1 MGKKSN
7 KEPYA
12 NKITQEL
19 KSYDVCTLLNKW
31 RVYIVEIIKNV
42 QDILGV
48 IIFENML
55 FDIGIQ

>member
-1 MGKKSN
+1 MMFR
-7 KEPYA
+7 
-12 NKITQEL
+12 
-19 KSYDVCTLLNKW
+19 TLLNKW

-48 IIFENML
+48 IIFENMI